1 MAWTIG
7 TAEDHGDVA
16 AAEAEIAAGRTAA
29 RRGPLQRA
37 RQIVSWLLLIGFGVA
52 WVAYGVSW
60 AWAPMVLVAGLNLVL
75 DGLAGY
81 ASARPPAGGPAFA
94 IERLREGPVEVV
106 GRVVPPKQALL
117 SPLTSTKCSYFA
129 YVIRL
134 LDEATGEKKILEER
148 SKLCDFW
155 LKDVTG
161 SIWVRSEGIDV
172 RLGKQLDEDL
182 RTYDQTPRAVGEHLR
197 KLGVDPFLA
206 PGVRRAIFLEETRL
220 DPGDN
225 VLVKGAVMR
234 DPDGKLVIGKPPG
247 GTLSVERW
255 SKPTF
260 VARPPSSAKRRV
272 ISGAVMIVLAV
283 AGLVLA
289 LL

>member
-1 MAWTIG
+1 LAWTIG
-7 TAEDHGDVA
+7 TSDDHGDVA
-16 AAEAEIAAGRTAA
+16 AADAEAGRGKSGGGLRLVALLA
-29 RRGPLQRA
+29 MLALLVLWIAHMPWAPWALLALVG
-37 RQIVSWLLLIGFGVA
+37 VLLLK
-52 WVAYGVSW
+52 S
-60 AWAPMVLVAGLNLVL
+60 
-75 DGLAGY
+75 GLAGL
-81 ASARPPAGGPAFA
+81 ASARPPADGPTFA

-134 LDEATGEKKILEER
+134 LDESTGEKKVLEER

-172 RLGKQLDEDL
+172 RLPKQLDEDL
-182 RTYDQTPRAVGEHLR
+182 RTYDQTPRAVGEHLH
-197 KLGVDPFLA
+197 KLGVDLFLA

-225 VLVKGAVMR
+225 VLVKGTVMR
-234 DPDGKLVIGKPPG
+234 DADGKLILAKPPG
-247 GTLSVERW
+247 GTLTVERW

-260 VARPPSSAKRRV
+260 IARPPSGSKRNA
-272 ISGAVMIVLAV
+272 IAGAVMLLAAV
-283 AGLVLA
+283 AGLAVTYL
-289 LL
+289 